1 MSGKSKLGV
10 IIEKIMLNRKPIEL
24 VYSHIRYEY
33 LRKLNARQFANL
45 YDECLHKELNFD
57 DEVLRRAINEY

>member
-33 LRKLNARQFANL
+33 LRRLNPRQYQDL
-45 YDECLHKELNFD
+45 CDDCLNNSKNFD